1 MSVLGLWE
9 LVSGRSGGVFA
20 RLLRTF
26 SAAMFE
32 NVVTLWRSQSTVD
45 RKEVERNL
53 SRGQGNGGSPTIPD
67 VARRA
72 GVSTAT
78 AARAL
83 GGYGA
88 VSESAR
94 EAVLAAAEELGYRR
108 NELAR
113 AMITGR
119 TNTIGLVI
127 ADIENPFFARAVRGA
142 SDAARAA
149 GYEVVLTNTDED
161 SDVERSSVR
170 VLLSKRVDG
179 IIAAPTSSDA
189 DHLAAAQQAGCP
201 VVLFDRRIQGFSVDT
216 VLVDNVAAA
225 RDAVDRLVEA
235 GHRRIAMVT
244 GGTTSDERDRNPLSV
259 STGNDRVDGFL
270 DGLTTAGITAPQAYL
285 RTGAHSPELACTLMG
300 ELLDLPDRPTAVFA
314 SDSRVALGVLKA
326 IREAGL
332 TVPEEIS
339 MIGFDDADWTSV
351 VNPPI
356 SVVEQ
361 PTYALG
367 RRAAELLLARLSG
380 DEAPAEVHMLPTSF
394 LSRRSVAGPPG

>member
-1 MSVLGLWE
+1 M
-9 LVSGRSGGVFA
+9 
-20 RLLRTF
+20 
-26 SAAMFE
+26 
-32 NVVTLWRSQSTVD
+32 
-45 RKEVERNL
+45 ERNL
-53 SRGQGNGGSPTIPD
+53 PRGQGNGGSPTIPD

-161 SDVERSSVR
+161 ADVERSSVR

-189 DHLAAAQQAGCP
+189 GHLVAAQRAGCP
-201 VVLFDRRIQGFSVDT
+201 VVLLDRRIEGFAVDT

-225 RDAVDRLVEA
+225 GDAVGRLVDA

-244 GGTTSDERDRNPLSV
+244 GGTTSDERSRNPLSV

-270 DGLTTAGITAPQAYL
+270 EGLATAGITAPQTYL
-285 RTGAHSPELACTLMG
+285 RTGAHSPELACTLMTQ
-300 ELLDLPDRPTAVFA
+300 LLGLPDRPTAVFA

-332 TVPEEIS
+332 AVPDEIS

-380 DEAPAEVHMLPTSF
+380 DEASPDVHMLPTSF
-394 LSRRSVAGPPG
+394 LSRRSVAPPPARVPGRG

>member
-1 MSVLGLWE
+1 M
-9 LVSGRSGGVFA
+9 
-20 RLLRTF
+20 
-26 SAAMFE
+26 
-32 NVVTLWRSQSTVD
+32 
-45 RKEVERNL
+45 
-53 SRGQGNGGSPTIPD
+53 SRGSANGGSPTIPD
-67 VARRA
+67 VAREA

-88 VSESAR
+88 VSEAAR
-94 EAVLAAAEELGYRR
+94 EAVLAAADKLGYRR

-127 ADIENPFFARAVRGA
+127 ADIENSFFARAARGV

-161 SDVERSSVR
+161 PDVERTSVK

-179 IIAAPTSSDA
+179 IIVAPTSPDA
-189 DHLAAAQQAGCP
+189 AHLVAARAAGCP
-201 VVLFDRRIQGFSVDT
+201 VVLLDRRLEAFAADT
-216 VLVDNVAAA
+216 VLVDNVAAS
-225 RDAVDRLVEA
+225 RDAVERLLAA

-244 GGTTSDERDRNPLSV
+244 GGTTSAERSRSRLTV

-270 DGLTTAGITAPQAYL
+270 AALADARITDPQAYL
-285 RTGAHSPELACTLMG
+285 RSGAHSPDLACTLMA
-300 ELLDLPDRPTAVFA
+300 ELLALPTPPTAVFA

-326 IREAGL
+326 IRQAGL
-332 TVPEEIS
+332 EVPREIS

-356 SVVEQ
+356 SVIAQ

-367 RRAAELLLARLSG
+367 RRAAELLIARIAG
-380 DEAPAEVHMLPTSF
+380 DEAPAELHMMPTDF
-394 LSRRSVAGPPG
+394 LSRASVAPPTGA